1 MSQSRQVQVDELDR
15 ITEDPRRGKATIRGM
30 RVTVATVVAL
40 INGGYG
46 INEVLSMYP
55 TLEREDIAQA
65 LRFAAAPK
73 SGRVSRHS
81 SG

>member
-1 MSQSRQVQVDELDR
+1 MDELDR
-15 ITEDPRRGKATIRGM
+15 ITEDPRRGKATIRGLK
-30 RVTVATVVAL
+30 VTVATVVAL

-65 LRFAAAPK
+65 LRFSAAPK
-73 SGRVSRHS
+73 SGRVTRQTTT
-81 SG
+81 